1 MAKLRGIIMFPNGEL
16 PRLITKQGLRIAGGL
31 SRKAGLRHLYEG
43 IEIMGGK
50 EYFKRSEVFVIPRST

>member
-1 MAKLRGIIMFPNGEL
+1 MFPNGE
-16 PRLITKQGLRIAGGL
+16 PPQIIDKQGLRIAGGL

>member
-50 EYFKRSEVFVIPRST
+50 EYFKRPKAFIIQRST